1 MPKRVLS
8 LQSKFN
14 EFLQT
19 YLTFFIRHLFLIS
32 FNEEIFVQQ
41 YIEMELKIFFIVLQD
56 FSNNKNKT

>member
-19 YLTFFIRHLFLIS
+19 YLIFFIRHLFLIS

-41 YIEMELKIFFIVLQD
+41 YIEMELKIFFIILQD

>member
-19 YLTFFIRHLFLIS
+19 YLIFFIRHLFLIS

>member
-19 YLTFFIRHLFLIS
+19 YLIFFIRHFFLFS

-41 YIEMELKIFFIVLQD
+41 YIEMELKIFFIILQD